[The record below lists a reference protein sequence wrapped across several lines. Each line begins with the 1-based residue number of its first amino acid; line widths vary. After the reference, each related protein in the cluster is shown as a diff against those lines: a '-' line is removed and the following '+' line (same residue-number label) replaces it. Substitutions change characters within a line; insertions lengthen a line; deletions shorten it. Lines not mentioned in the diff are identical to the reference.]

1 MAGVADVIGVVVWPA
16 LIGFV
21 VWLFKTPLGR
31 LLDVMTARLAG
42 RGKADA

>member
-1 MAGVADVIGVVVWPA
+1 MEGIAQVLGVVIWPVLVGFA
-16 LIGFV
+16 L
-21 VWLFKTPLGR
+21 WLFKTPLGR